1 MRTDTTLTRAAAEY
15 LDAVRAGMADLDDDD
30 RDAIIRELE
39 ARLRE
44 LGEQNPSEAL
54 GEPETFV
61 AEFRRSAGLDAPFR
75 RGRMGRLAAVG
86 RDRIS
91 KIRRLAAIGRD
102 GIQRLSEHPMSA
114 PFHRHRS
121 ELRTVWVWTRGWILL
136 SAVSWLDGPWFG
148 GVFTF
153 GVPQSDTS
161 TGLLLVGAA
170 TAGSLWLAGRRN
182 DRRWDGVDRIVTA
195 ATVLFVGVAWLN
207 PVHFASPYDDA
218 GLYPFGHFLTN
229 IYAYDRSGQP
239 VDVLL
244 YDQDGQP
251 IYLPGFD
258 NLSNGPEGGEV
269 DVFADQWGPLRLETD
284 RYGQPVTNLYP
295 LQRLTEYWNGASGR
309 PEYEPVAPPRVGI
322 PEFPQQTD
330 EQGESGEQNSGDAQA
345 DSESPITT
353 TSLR

>member
-1 MRTDTTLTRAAAEY
+1 MRTDTTLSRAAAEY
-15 LDAVRAGMADLDDDD
+15 LDGVRAGLADLDDDD
-30 RDAIIRELE
+30 RDAIVRELE
-39 ARLRE
+39 ARLGE

-54 GEPETFV
+54 GDPETFV
-61 AEFRRSAGLDAPFR
+61 AEFRRSAGLEAPFR
-75 RGRMGRLAAVG
+75 RGR
-86 RDRIS
+86 
-91 KIRRLAAIGRD
+91 IRRLAAIGRD

-170 TAGSLWLAGRRN
+170 TAGSLWLARRRT
-182 DRRWDGVDRIVTA
+182 DRRWGGVDRIVTA
-195 ATVLFVGVAWLN
+195 GTVWFVGVAWLN
-207 PVHFASPYDDA
+207 PVHFASPYDGA
-218 GLYPFGHFLTN
+218 ELYPSALSWTN
-229 IYAYDRSGQP
+229 IYAYDRSGEP

-251 IYLPGFD
+251 IS
-258 NLSNGPEGGEV
+258 LSSGVQALGDGSGSDEV
-269 DVFADQWGPLRLETD
+269 VVFYDQWGPLRLEAD

-295 LQRLTEYWNGASGR
+295 LQRVTENWDGGSGL
-309 PEYEPVAPPRVGI
+309 PVYEPAAPPRVGI
-322 PEFPQQTD
+322 PEFSQQAD
-330 EQGESGEQNSGDAQA
+330 EPMESSDQDPGAAQA
-345 DSESPITT
+345 DRESPITT
-353 TSLR
+353 TSPPNRGE

>member
-30 RDAIIRELE
+30 RDAIVRELE
-39 ARLRE
+39 ARLGE

-54 GEPETFV
+54 GDPETFV
-61 AEFRRSAGLDAPFR
+61 AEFRRSAGLEAPSR
-75 RGRMGRLAAVG
+75 RGRFRRLAAVG
-86 RDRIS
+86 RGLM
-91 KIRRLAAIGRD
+91 K
-102 GIQRLSEHPMSA
+102 RLSEHPVAA

-136 SAVSWLDGPWFG
+136 SAIWWLDGYWAG
-148 GVFTF
+148 SSFTF
-153 GVPQSDTS
+153 GVPSHS
-161 TGLLLVGAA
+161 ALAGVLLVGAA
-170 TAGSLWLAGRRN
+170 TAGSLWLAERRN
-182 DRRWDGVDRIVTA
+182 DRRWGGADRIVTA

-207 PVHFASPYDDA
+207 PVYLESPYDDP
-218 GLYPFGHFLTN
+218 GLYPFGQSWTN
-229 IYAYDRSGQP
+229 IYAYDRLGEP

-251 IYLPGFD
+251 ISVSPG
-258 NLSNGPEGGEV
+258 V
-269 DVFADQWGPLRLETD
+269 DALGYGSESDDIAVFYDQWGPLLLESD

-295 LQRLTEYWNGASGR
+295 LRRVNEYWDGGSG
-309 PEYEPVAPPRVGI
+309 PPVYEPVPPPRVGI

-330 EQGESGEQNSGDAQA
+330 EPTESSGQDSGESQA

-353 TSLR
+353 R